1 MQWLGRGGGRPERR
15 QERPAVMTL
24 LQLIGTLM
32 DETPGELVGGEVDPG
47 LSLTVGG
54 GHA

>member
-1 MQWLGRGGGRPERR
+1 
-15 QERPAVMTL
+15 
-24 LQLIGTLM
+24 M

-47 LSLTVGG
+47 LSRKGGG